1 MNRLRESGL
10 EILLSIWHTPP
21 SISEGNACNSPPKR
35 LRDYADFI
43 DTVINRYGNSFHH
56 LELWNEPNNR
66 FKWNFIGED
75 PDWRKFGTMIGD
87 AAHWARHRG
96 CHTVLGGMIPVD
108 HHWLNLMRDYG
119 VLDHIDAVAIHAF
132 PGMWFPHHP
141 NWDWCRDW
149 KGWADKLNYA
159 REHAFGRPIWVTE
172 TGIATWDLAQN
183 REAKYELQE
192 QAIDEIA
199 LAPGERFY
207 LYSLIDLDPARE
219 AIEGLHADE
228 NEYHMGLVTHDGR
241 VKPAFHRLAN
251 FLA

>member
-1 MNRLRESGL
+1 
-10 EILLSIWHTPP
+10 
-21 SISEGNACNSPPKR
+21 
-35 LRDYADFI
+35 
-43 DTVINRYGNSFHH
+43 
-56 LELWNEPNNR
+56 
-66 FKWNFIGED
+66 
-75 PDWRKFGTMIGD
+75 
-87 AAHWARHRG
+87 
-96 CHTVLGGMIPVD
+96 MIPVD